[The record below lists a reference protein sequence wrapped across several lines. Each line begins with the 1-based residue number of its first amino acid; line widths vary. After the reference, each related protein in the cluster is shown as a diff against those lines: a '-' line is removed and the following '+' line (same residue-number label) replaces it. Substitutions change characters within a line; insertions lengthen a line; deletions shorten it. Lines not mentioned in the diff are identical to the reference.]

1 MPHLRTLDF
10 QKVTDKERKEA
21 KRFFESAAG
30 SAVLRQ
36 ASEVKKALKRP
47 SEAAE
52 DEAKIRQIAQLE
64 KQIE

>member
-10 QKVTDKERKEA
+10 QKVTDKERKES

-36 ASEVKKALKRP
+36 ATEEVKKTLKRP

-52 DEAKIRQIAQLE
+52 DEAKIRQIA
-64 KQIE
+64 